1 MRGAL
6 GQDRA
11 EEKERKETE
20 STESGLKF
28 TVFGGKQQLC
38 TGHLGAVEAQGGSLP
53 REAGGGASSCGD
65 QTEELTEL
73 TIFPSLLGG
82 IRGRVPAHLSM

>member
-65 QTEELTEL
+65 QTWREGKEVAMRDRK
-73 TIFPSLLGG
+73 S
-82 IRGRVPAHLSM
+82 VV